1 MNTFPNFF
9 IVGAARSGTTSLDL
23 YLSQHPEI
31 FITLKKET
39 HFFAH
44 EQLPERYKG
53 PGDERMNRL
62 LIRDEGQYAKLF
74 AETGRAKAIGEAS
87 AFYLCYPS
95 SADLIAQTVPD
106 AKIIMVLREPVART
120 YSAYMFLLRDGRETL
135 GFEEGM
141 SLEEERKAG
150 DFEPMWWYRELSL
163 YYNQVKHYLDVFGPH
178 RVKVLLYEELFTNP
192 EQVLP
197 DVFGFLG
204 VKEDV
209 SIDTS
214 VHYNVSGSPKSRK
227 LYTMLN
233 NFMFNPNS
241 FEQRI
246 KTLVP
251 QRLRTVWAS
260 RLIGAVT
267 KPIPLEPEIKE
278 QLKVYYAEDVGKL
291 EDLLQR
297 DLLCWHYREP
307 SLA

>member
-1 MNTFPNFF
+1 LNTLPNFF

-39 HFFAH
+39 HFFAR
-44 EQLPERYKG
+44 EQLPVSYRG

-62 LIRDEGQYAKLF
+62 IIKDEHQYAQLF
-74 AETGRAKAIGEAS
+74 SETGRAKAIGEAS

-95 SADLIAQTVPD
+95 SAELIAQTVPD

-135 GFEEGM
+135 EFEEG
-141 SLEEERKAG
+141 LNREEERKEG

-163 YYNQVKHYLDVFGPH
+163 YYSQVKHYLDVFGPR
-178 RVKVLLYEELFTNP
+178 RVKILLYEELFTRP
-192 EQVLP
+192 AQVLH

-241 FEQRI
+241 LEQRI
-246 KTLVP
+246 KAMVP
-251 QRLRTVWAS
+251 QHLRTVWAS
-260 RLIGAVT
+260 KLIGAVT
-267 KPIPLEPEIKE
+267 RPVPLDPQVGA
-278 QLKVYYAEDVGKL
+278 QLKAFYAEDVGRL